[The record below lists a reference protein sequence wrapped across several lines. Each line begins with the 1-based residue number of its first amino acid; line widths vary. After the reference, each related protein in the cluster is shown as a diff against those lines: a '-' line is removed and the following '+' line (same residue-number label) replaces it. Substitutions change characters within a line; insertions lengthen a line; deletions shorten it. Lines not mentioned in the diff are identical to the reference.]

1 LSKDLMTYAVLWIN
15 IHRMMALTENVC
27 PRVLFT
33 GMPRDYK
40 KELQLAFGDYSEAYK
55 GPTNNTAERSAAC
68 IALFPVADSTD
79 SWVLWKIDNRSKVRR
94 GNVVKLVT
102 MDAIIATMNTIAEE
116 DAIQARDPQRRGLA
130 ELLS

>member
-1 LSKDLMTYAVLWIN
+1 
-15 IHRMMALTENVC
+15 MAEH
-27 PRVLFT
+27 
-33 GMPRDYK
+33 
-40 KELQLAFGDYSEAYK
+40 
-55 GPTNNTAERSAAC
+55 SAAC
-68 IALFPVADSTD
+68 IALFPAANSTD